1 MKSGWRGKSGRWWSG
16 AHDGESPCQEGVGPM
31 MEWQW
36 GPWWRISMSG
46 RQWGPWWRIS
56 MSGRSRVRLR
66 CRTQARLPGTQS
78 SIWKGATTD
87 SSWEFH
93 VSLDVSGKPL
103 KILSRMSYIMGFE
116 LSWVRFT
123 ALLVLK
129 AIKHRTKSCPLSG
142 ADGLGSLYFPSF
154 VFKFSP
160 EHKPMKAFMWKF
172 TVSHV
177 LVTQSWPSLCNP
189 VDRCLPGS
197 SVHGILQARILE

>member
-1 MKSGWRGKSGRWWSG
+1 MKSGWRGKSGRS
-16 AHDGESPCQEGVGPM
+16 
-31 MEWQW
+31 
-36 GPWWRISMSG
+36 

-56 MSGRSRVRLR
+56 MSERSRVRLR
-66 CRTQARLPGTQS
+66 CRTKARLPGSQS
-78 SIWKGATTD
+78 SIWKGATTG

-103 KILSRMSYIMGFE
+103 KILSRMSYIMGLE

-123 ALLVLK
+123 ALLLLK

-154 VFKFSP
+154 VFNFSP
-160 EHKPMKAFMWKF
+160 EHKPMKACMWKF
-172 TVSHV
+172 TVSHM

-189 VDRCLPGS
+189 VDCSLPGS
-197 SVHGILQARILE
+197 SVHGLLQARILE